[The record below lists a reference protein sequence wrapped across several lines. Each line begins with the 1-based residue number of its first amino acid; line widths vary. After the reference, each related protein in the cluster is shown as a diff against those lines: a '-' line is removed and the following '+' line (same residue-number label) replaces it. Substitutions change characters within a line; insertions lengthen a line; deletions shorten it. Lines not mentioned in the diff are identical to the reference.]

1 MFGAQNSVVFWHKL
15 ISSTVYHQYF
25 PSRRIFREAEK
36 AHPHTFLCT
45 LAQPKA
51 AQKGMVAINPTT
63 GQLYR
68 GVWLIILSDDLSLSA
83 VSPRLL
89 AELLL

>member
-1 MFGAQNSVVFWHKL
+1 MLQRFHFSIPPLAVLHVK
-15 ISSTVYHQYF
+15 
-25 PSRRIFREAEK
+25 
-36 AHPHTFLCT
+36 
-45 LAQPKA
+45 AQPKA